1 VPDAPIPTAPKAC
14 TTWSCP
20 IYIPNPL
27 LPTMCK
33 LTCDVTFVVNTN
45 KKIDKTPFTKLDKKV
60 LEKLGNDKGNWLSNT
75 LFKAC
80 N

>member
-1 VPDAPIPTAPKAC
+1 
-14 TTWSCP
+14 
-20 IYIPNPL
+20 
-27 LPTMCK
+27 
-33 LTCDVTFVVNTN
+33 
-45 KKIDKTPFTKLDKKV
+45 KKV